1 MPTTWQDMARFAC
14 KKGIPM
20 RTHRFRV
27 AGAIPLLF
35 ALILAACG
43 NSPPASP
50 TTVAPPTAAAP
61 PTTQPSTNAPPADTL
76 RWSIE
81 GLSDL
86 TSLDPAKP
94 GDAPNNTVIN
104 LIFGG
109 LVRLNDRLEVQPE
122 GASDWKVSDD
132 GKTYTFTI
140 REGLKFGDG
149 TPVTAGDFVFS
160 FNRAM
165 SPEVGAFAA
174 SAHFGHIV
182 GAEDVMSG
190 KATEAT
196 GIKALDDQ
204 TLEITLDAPI
214 AYFLALLT
222 YADASVVPKTLL
234 ASNNQW
240 QEQAYGT
247 GPYKVK
253 EWKHGQSILLVANE
267 HYWQGKSG
275 VPNIRMPF
283 NSDSETAYQLYQTGE
298 LDIMGSQQNPVPTA
312 HIAEVQ
318 SLADFKSAASLAT
331 RYIGFNNKKAPF
343 DNVDVRRAF
352 ALAIDKPTLANQVL
366 VGAVVPADRIL
377 PSGLMGTQLPIKAL
391 TFDPAAAKA
400 ALAKAG
406 YPDGKGFPEVT
417 LTYGKE
423 GDNETVAQALQS
435 MWQQNLGINVK
446 LQVFE
451 LATFSQNL
459 DTTFRTPEQ
468 GLQFYY
474 SIWGADYPDPQNF
487 LSLLLRSDNPNNNGH
502 FSDQQFDKLT
512 EEADQLGDR
521 AQLERRLQLY
531 NQAEQIAIDK
541 VAWLPLFYPKF
552 SILIHPRIQGIA
564 VTPQGL
570 IVNDWSKVALK

>member
-1 MPTTWQDMARFAC
+1 ML
-14 KKGIPM
+14 GVIP
-20 RTHRFRV
+20 V
-27 AGAIPLLF
+27 LF
-35 ALILAACG
+35 ALVLASCG
-43 NSPPASP
+43 GVPEIAPTAPVP
-50 TTVAPPTAAAP
+50 TTIVPPTA
-61 PTTQPSTNAPPADTL
+61 QPSAGSNAPADTL
-76 RWSIE
+76 RWSVE
-81 GLSDL
+81 GLSEL

-94 GDAPNNTVIN
+94 GDAPNNAVIN
-104 LIFGG
+104 LIFSG
-109 LVRLNDRLEVQPE
+109 LVRLNGKLEVQPD
-122 GASDWKVSDD
+122 GASDWKVSND

-149 TPVTAGDFVFS
+149 TPVIADDFVFS

-190 KATEAT
+190 KALEAT
-196 GIKALDDQ
+196 GIKALDDR
-204 TLEITLDAPI
+204 TLEITLDSPI

-222 YADASVVPKTLL
+222 YSDASVVPRTLL
-234 ASNNQW
+234 ASPGDW
-240 QEQAYGT
+240 QEQAYGS

-253 EWKHGQSILLVANE
+253 EWRHGQSILLVANE
-267 HYWQGKSG
+267 HYWQGKPG
-275 VPNIRMPF
+275 IPNILMPF

-318 SLADFKSAASLAT
+318 NLPDFKSAASLAT
-331 RYIGFNNKKAPF
+331 RYIGFNQQKAPF

-352 ALAIDKPTLANQVL
+352 ALAIDKATLANQIL
-366 VGAVVPADRIL
+366 GGAVVPAERIL
-377 PSGLMGTQLPIKAL
+377 PTGLQGTQLPITPLA
-391 TFDPAAAKA
+391 FDPAAAKA
-400 ALAKAG
+400 ALAQAG
-406 YPDGKGFPEVT
+406 YPDAKGFPEVT

-423 GDNETVAQALQS
+423 GDNDLVAQALQS

-451 LATFSQNL
+451 LATFSKNL
-459 DTTFRTPEQ
+459 DTTYNSPEQ

-487 LSLLLRSDNPNNNGH
+487 LSLLLRTDQPNNNGH

-512 EEADQLGDR
+512 AEADQLGDR
-521 AQLERRLQLY
+521 TQIERRLQLY

-541 VAWLPLFYPKF
+541 VAWLPVFYPKF
-552 SILIHPRIQGIA
+552 SVLVRPRVQGIA
-564 VTPQGL
+564 ATPQGL
-570 IVNDWSKVALK
+570 IIDDWSKLALE